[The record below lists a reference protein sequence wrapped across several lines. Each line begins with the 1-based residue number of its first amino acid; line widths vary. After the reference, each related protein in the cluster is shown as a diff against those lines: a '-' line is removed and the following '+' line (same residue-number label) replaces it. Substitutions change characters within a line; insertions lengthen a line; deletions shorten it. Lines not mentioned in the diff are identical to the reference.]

1 MFSRVTTNSRRVIVP
16 CTRSFATAT
25 PSRAPLV
32 IKNNRIL
39 ASVIVSRAPQITRDS
54 TPFEKAYFDYK
65 EKLERQNATTFPT
78 EFYFKKGSL
87 AEKRWKEEEQA
98 RRDAMVDPHTSLTD
112 ATTKTQERLEKDDT
126 SGAAA
131 AIAMNKVE
139 KASRMTKAD
148 TTNDIKSLDRQ
159 LQRTLYLVVHK
170 PEDTQHPWQFPQGPM
185 DSAEY
190 LHEAA
195 ERQLEDDCGKDM
207 DVWFVGRQPISFYKQ
222 VASKSSEGSGSK
234 TFFMKARVYAG
245 QVKPNK
251 QVSDFAW
258 VTKEELPNYLSSDY
272 YNAIKDS
279 LSEL

>member
-1 MFSRVTTNSRRVIVP
+1 MFSRASRVV
-16 CTRSFATAT
+16 CSRSFSTVA
-25 PSRAPLV
+25 PLRVPLV

-39 ASVIVSRAPQITRDS
+39 ASVILSRAPQITRDS
-54 TPFEKAYFDYK
+54 TSFEKAYFDYK
-65 EKLERQNATTFPT
+65 EKIERQNATTFPT

-87 AEKRWKEEEQA
+87 AERRWKEEEAA
-98 RRDAMVDPHTSLTD
+98 RRDAMSNSQTSLTE
-112 ATTKTQERLEKDDT
+112 AAAKTQAQLEQNDT
-126 SGAAA
+126 AAA
-131 AIAMNKVE
+131 SMNKVE
-139 KASRMTKAD
+139 KASRLTEAD
-148 TTNDIKSLDRQ
+148 IKKDVKSLDRA

-170 PEDTQHPWQFPQGPM
+170 PEDTQHPWQFPQGQI

-207 DVWFVGRQPISFYKQ
+207 DVWFVGRQPVSFYKKA
-222 VASKSSEGSGSK
+222 ASKGSEEPGSK

-245 QVKPNK
+245 QIQPNK